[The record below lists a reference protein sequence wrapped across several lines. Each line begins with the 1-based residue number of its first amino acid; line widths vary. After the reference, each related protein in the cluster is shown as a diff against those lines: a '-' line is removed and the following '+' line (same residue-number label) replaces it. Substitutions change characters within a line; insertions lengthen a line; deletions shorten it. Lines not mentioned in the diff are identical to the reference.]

1 MAEDP
6 LPTDNVSS
14 CRSSDKFLG
23 IASLEGVELGLHGST
38 PIGNLEG
45 ACPRHW
51 NGQDGCHRCTKDD
64 NGYKIAADTKPDGG
78 RGFMSEFAPAGTGA
92 VQL

>member
-1 MAEDP
+1 MI
-6 LPTDNVSS
+6 
-14 CRSSDKFLG
+14 R
-23 IASLEGVELGLHGST
+23 GSYLI
-38 PIGNLEG
+38 P
-45 ACPRHW
+45 
-51 NGQDGCHRCTKDD
+51 KDD